1 MGKYVAKQFLPTVHP
16 EWGEL
21 LEDLS
26 IEKQAEIL
34 NAIIKYPSVNPSGGV
49 WKFIKSQLDRE
60 FEAFTNLAEK
70 NRQKVKS
77 YWECGRTT
85 VNHVTE
91 NTETDNQGKPQLTA
105 VNQSEPISLISNQVI
120 SNQVINNNNI
130 SSDKS
135 SDMFV
140 KSQAFDLT
148 KINSVLKR
156 FSLPEVLKLTEE
168 RKTKLN
174 ARVKDC
180 GGFEEFLGQM
190 EVALANSSWLRGDNA
205 RGWRANF
212 DFFLQKSSWQK
223 VIEGSYADGN
233 KTQSDEEFYSK
244 LEAL

>member
-1 MGKYVAKQFLPTVHP
+1 MGKYIAKQFLPSVHP

-26 IEKQAEIL
+26 VEKQAEIL
-34 NAIIKYPSVNPSGGV
+34 NAIIKYPNVNPKGGV
-49 WKFIKSQLDRE
+49 WKFIKSQLDRDY
-60 FEAFTNLAEK
+60 EAFTSLAEK
-70 NRQKVKS
+70 NREKIKN
-77 YWECGRTT
+77 YWGCGKTA
-85 VNHVTE
+85 VNQDKKE
-91 NTETDNQGKPQLTA
+91 NASDNQSKPQLTV
-105 VNQSEPISLISNQVI
+105 VNQSKPISII

-190 EVALANSSWLRGDNA
+190 EVALSNSSWLRGDNA

>member
-60 FEAFTNLAEK
+60 FEAFTSLAEK

-85 VNHVTE
+85 VSHTTE
-91 NTETDNQGKPQLTA
+91 NAETDNQGKPQLTA

-120 SNQVINNNNI
+120 SNQVINNKYS

-135 SDMFV
+135 SEELV
-140 KSQAFDLT
+140 KSEPFDLT
-148 KINSVLKR
+148 SINSVLKK
-156 FSLPEVLKLTEE
+156 FNLPEVKKLTPA
-168 RKTKLN
+168 RKVKLS

-180 GGFEEFLGQM
+180 GGFAEFLGQM
-190 EVALANSSWLRGDNA
+190 EVALAGSSFLRGEND
-205 RGWRANF
+205 RGWRADF
-212 DFFLQKSSWQK
+212 DFFLQESKWIKATEGGFADKTKTNEPDFSWLIGGK
-223 VIEGSYADGN
+223 
-233 KTQSDEEFYSK
+233 
-244 LEAL
+244 